1 MKTLS
6 LECAE
11 DGLVRLTG
19 DFVRDNLS
27 QLESSEGILWQQAQL
42 KLNLSAVGES
52 DMAGLA
58 WLIDLVSQAR
68 QKSVSLELEDVPET
82 LLKLAKISDVQE
94 LLPLQ

>member
-1 MKTLS
+1 MSALR
-6 LECAE
+6 LESTATGEFC
-11 DGLVRLTG
+11 LCG
-19 DFVRDNLS
+19 DFTRDNLTQVEDS
-27 QLESSEGILWQQAQL
+27 QAQFWQQDRL
-42 KLNLSAVGES
+42 KLNLAEVSRA

-68 QKSVSLELEDVPET
+68 HKSVSLQLENVPET

>member
-1 MKTLS
+1 MSALHLKSTTSGEFSLS
-6 LECAE
+6 
-11 DGLVRLTG
+11 G
-19 DFVRDNLS
+19 DFIRDNLIHIEGS
-27 QLESSEGILWQQAQL
+27 QAQLWQRDKL
-42 KLNLSAVGES
+42 KLNLADVSQA

-68 QKSVSLELEDVPET
+68 HKSVSLQLENVPDT

>member
-1 MKTLS
+1 MSTLR
-6 LECAE
+6 LEC
-11 DGLVRLTG
+11 TG
-19 DFVRDNLS
+19 EGEFSLCGAFIRDNLS
-27 QLESSEGILWQQAQL
+27 QVAGSQAQFWQQDRL
-42 KLNLSAVGES
+42 KLNLADVAQA

-68 QKSVSLELEDVPET
+68 HKSVSLQLNQVPDT

>member
-1 MKTLS
+1 MNRLRLESTGEGEFSLS
-6 LECAE
+6 GAF
-11 DGLVRLTG
+11 T
-19 DFVRDNLS
+19 RDNLS
-27 QLESSEGILWQQAQL
+27 LVRESQAQLWQQDRL
-42 KLNLSAVGES
+42 RLNLAEVSQA

-68 QKSVSLELEDVPET
+68 HKSVSLQLEHVPET